1 MQVNAFNELMLFKD
15 LSPSQ
20 RDVVLPLFTPCSY
33 PEGMVIFEQGEAT
46 DYLYIVVD
54 GEIQVRFKPDDGPPL
69 IVARVRN
76 EGVVGW
82 SAALGSPAYT
92 SAAVCATNCDVL
104 RVRGTDLRT
113 LCEQYPETG
122 SIMLERL
129 ADVIAKRLR
138 NTHAQVIALLEQGLR
153 VNGYSVPQNS

>member
-1 MQVNAFNELMLFKD
+1 MQVNAFSELMLFKD
-15 LSPSQ
+15 LTPSQ
-20 RDVVLPLFTPCSY
+20 RDVVLPLFKPYHY
-33 PEGMVIFEQGEAT
+33 PEGKVIFEQGET
-46 DYLYIVVD
+46 TEYLYIVVD

-69 IVARVRN
+69 IVARVRD

-92 SAAVCATNCDVL
+92 SAAVCATDCEVL

-113 LCEQYPETG
+113 LCEQHPETG
-122 SIMLERL
+122 SVMLERL
-129 ADVIAKRLR
+129 ADVIAKRLK

-153 VNGYSVPQNS
+153 VNGNSIPQNS